1 MTGLFKRYPS
11 LIGFIALITWSFSAL
26 FGSMMNNIPIFEML
40 SIIFFVSFLSI
51 LGKVS
56 LCHEWYKLKQPLI
69 MTIAGIAGIY
79 GNDFFY
85 FEAFKYAPATQ
96 VDLINYLWPVLVMLL
111 SGVLSKEKMATYQKF
126 GCLVSFF
133 GVYVLIAYDATMPF
147 KQSFLHGYV
156 YALIDALI
164 WALYVLMCR
173 RYKELHSEM
182 VGVYCFVG
190 MVLSLCAHTVAET
203 FVSPS
208 LYQWLIM
215 VAIGIFSQGMA
226 YVLWEKGIKKG
237 NFALLTTCSYFTPI
251 LSIAVLIIFSKAHYS
266 HTLLIATLLVTSGA
280 LITNHTQRK

>member
-1 MTGLFKRYPS
+1 MTRFLKRYPS
-11 LIGFIALITWSFSAL
+11 LVGFIALITWSFSAL
-26 FGSMMNNIPIFEML
+26 LGSSMNNIPIFEML
-40 SIIFFVSFLSI
+40 SIIFFVSFVSI
-51 LGKVS
+51 FGKVS
-56 LCHEWYKLKQPLI
+56 LFHEWHKLKQPLI
-69 MTIAGIAGIY
+69 MTFAGIAGIY

-96 VDLINYLWPVLVMLL
+96 VDLINYLWPVFVMLL
-111 SGVLSKEKMATYQKF
+111 SGVFSKEKMAMYQKF

-133 GVYVLIAYDATMPF
+133 GVYVLIAYDANMPF

-156 YALIDALI
+156 YALLDALI

-182 VGVYCFVG
+182 VGVYCFIG
-190 MVLSLCAHTVAET
+190 MVLSLGAHSVTEA

-208 LYQWLIM
+208 VYQWFIM
-215 VAIGIFSQGMA
+215 IVIGVFSQGMA
-226 YVLWEKGIKKG
+226 YVLWEKGIKQG

-251 LSIAVLIIFSKAHYS
+251 LSITVLVVFSKAHYS

-280 LITNHTQRK
+280 LITNYSKN